1 VAVLIGLLVAAAFG
15 SGDFLGGLAA
25 RGARTLLVLALA
37 QGAALAGAL
46 VVAGAGGGH
55 ASTRALALGAVA
67 GVLNVGALGCL
78 YRGLA
83 VGQIGQVA
91 PVAAVVGA
99 LVPVVW
105 GLSRGERPGATT
117 LVGMALAVIAGA
129 LVSSERQERQ
139 GPFVERALPLALVAG
154 AGFGV
159 SFILFSSTPHGSGFW
174 PVLSARV
181 CAVIAVG
188 TAVAVRRRPWSVP
201 RSPRRR
207 ALAAGL
213 LDVTATTLLLV
224 ALRHGLTAVVAPVA
238 ALAPGFTVMHAWW
251 YLRERASP
259 VQVAGLICALVGLAL
274 IAAG

>member
-25 RGARTLLVLALA
+25 RGARTLLVLAVA
-37 QGAALAGAL
+37 QGTALAGAL
-46 VVAGAGGGH
+46 VVAGAGGGQV
-55 ASTRALALGAVA
+55 STRALVLGAVA
-67 GVLNVGALGCL
+67 GVLNMGALGCL
-78 YRGLA
+78 YQGLA

-105 GLSRGERPGATT
+105 GLSRGERPSVAT
-117 LVGMALAVIAGA
+117 LFGMALAVLAGA
-129 LVSSERQERQ
+129 LVSIERAERQ
-139 GPFVERALPLALVAG
+139 GPFVGRALPLALVAG

-174 PVLSARV
+174 PVLSART
-181 CAVIAVG
+181 CAVVV
-188 TAVAVRRRPWSVP
+188 VATVVAFRGRPWSIP
-201 RSPRRR
+201 PLPRRR
-207 ALAAGL
+207 AVEAGL

-238 ALAPGFTVMHAWW
+238 SLAPGFTVMHARW
-251 YLRERASP
+251 YLHERASR
-259 VQVAGLICALVGLAL
+259 VQVAGLLCALVGLAL